1 MEFISR
7 SIKETREIARK
18 FSEELKPGDIVALN
32 GDLGVGKTAFTA
44 GIADGLGISNCVSSP
59 TFTII
64 NEYRNGK
71 IPLYHFDLYRL
82 KSEDDLYD
90 IGIDEYIDGVGI
102 CVFEWPEL
110 AESLA
115 EKYFSVEITK
125 DLSVSEDYRKITIT
139 EKSNVNENSCY

>member
-7 SIKETREIARK
+7 SIKETQEIAKK
-18 FSEELKPGDIVALN
+18 FSEALKPGDIVALN

-44 GIADGLGISNCVSSP
+44 GLAAGLGISNCVSSP

-71 IPLYHFDLYRL
+71 TPLYHFDLYRL
-82 KSEDDLYD
+82 ASEDDLYD
-90 IGIDEYIDGVGI
+90 IGIDEYIDGIGI
-102 CVFEWPEL
+102 CVFEWPQL

-115 EKYFSVEITK
+115 EKYYSVEITK

-139 EKSNVNENSCY
+139 EKSSANENSCY